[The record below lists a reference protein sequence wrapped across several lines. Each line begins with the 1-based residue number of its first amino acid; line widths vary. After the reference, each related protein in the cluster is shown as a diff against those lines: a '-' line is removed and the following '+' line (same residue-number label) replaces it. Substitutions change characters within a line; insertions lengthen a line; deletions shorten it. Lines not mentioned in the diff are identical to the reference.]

1 MSTSI
6 MFELSHKIGL
16 ICCHKAQQHHA
27 TPEIKLIRSAQQTC
41 PCNASTCLNQG
52 KQKILAAFINSR
64 CSVPGVCVSFAGTK
78 LRCWSLKTTSMTKQM
93 INLNRNWIMRLWAS
107 HLLIAAVLYSF
118 HFRHLLVVSLH
129 LEKGNRLSVAVRSGM
144 IWNSIL
150 LNWLLPA

>member
-41 PCNASTCLNQG
+41 RSNASTCLNQR
-52 KQKILAAFINSR
+52 KQKIWQRLLIAAAQR
-64 CSVPGVCVSFAGTK
+64 AGGLCVPASTK
-78 LRCWSLKTTSMTKQM
+78 RWCWSLKMTSMAIKV
-93 INLNRNWIMRLWAS
+93 INRSKNWIRRLWAS
-107 HLLIAAVLYSF
+107 HLLIVAVLYSF
-118 HFRHLLVVSLH
+118 HLVALLH
-129 LEKGNRLSVAVRSGM
+129 LKKGNRLLVAVRSEM

-150 LNWLLPA
+150 LNWLLPV

>member
-41 PCNASTCLNQG
+41 RCNASTCLNQG
-52 KQKILAAFINSR
+52 KQKI
-64 CSVPGVCVSFAGTK
+64 
-78 LRCWSLKTTSMTKQM
+78 WQ
-93 INLNRNWIMRLWAS
+93 
-107 HLLIAAVLYSF
+107 HLLIAAMQLGWAFQTTSTTIQMINFNRKWIRGLWVSHLLIVAVLYLF
-118 HFRHLLVVSLH
+118 HFRYLFVVLLH
-129 LEKGNRLSVAVRSGM
+129 LEKGNRLSVAVRSEM

-150 LNWLLPA
+150 LNWLLPV

>member
-41 PCNASTCLNQG
+41 RCNASTCLNQG
-52 KQKILAAFINSR
+52 KQKI
-64 CSVPGVCVSFAGTK
+64 
-78 LRCWSLKTTSMTKQM
+78 WQ
-93 INLNRNWIMRLWAS
+93 
-107 HLLIAAVLYSF
+107 HLLIAAAVCRGFVCLCWHQTGILVFKNYQYDNANDQLEQKLDYEAEGVTF
-118 HFRHLLVVSLH
+118 ANYCRPLLIPFQTFGCCVACH
-129 LEKGNRLSVAVRSGM
+129 LEKRNRLSVAVQSEM

-150 LNWLLPA
+150 LNWLLPV